1 MKLIALLLPT
11 LLLFTG
17 CGSSSDR
24 TPPPW
29 AGTVGRE
36 VDALGIQNWI
46 IVAESSFPVVSRRGV
61 RTLVVDGEVPEIVD
75 FVVNHLEKSE
85 TVVPSF
91 STAKELPFVNN
102 DRAPGIDQFR
112 KDLKTALHGH
122 RVRQMDGRSLSL
134 VAQSDAAKYAVL
146 VLKSRTA
153 LPYSSVFI
161 ELDSGYWD
169 RDSEDKMRREMKDA
183 QERAREE
190 KERARQ
196 ELARQEKA
204 REELTRRE
212 LAVQEAERALQRQQQ
227 LENEANEAN
236 D

>member
-1 MKLIALLLPT
+1 MKPLALLFPIS
-11 LLLFTG
+11 LLLVG
-17 CGSSSDR
+17 CGSGPDR

-46 IVAESSFPVVSRRGV
+46 IVAESSFPVVSRGGV

-85 TVVPSF
+85 NVTPSF
-91 STAKELPFVNN
+91 STARELPFVNN
-102 DRAPGIDQFR
+102 DRAPGIDHFR
-112 KDLKTALHGH
+112 KQLKTALHGH
-122 RVRQMDGRSLSL
+122 QVRQMDHRSLSL
-134 VAQSDAAKYAVL
+134 LAHSDASKFAVL

-169 RDSEDKMRREMKDA
+169 RDSEDTLRQQMREA
-183 QERAREE
+183 
-190 KERARQ
+190 
-196 ELARQEKA
+196 QEKA
-204 REELTRRE
+204 R
-212 LAVQEAERALQRQQQ
+212 QQQ
-227 LENEANEAN
+227 IEANETN
-236 D
+236 GGRD